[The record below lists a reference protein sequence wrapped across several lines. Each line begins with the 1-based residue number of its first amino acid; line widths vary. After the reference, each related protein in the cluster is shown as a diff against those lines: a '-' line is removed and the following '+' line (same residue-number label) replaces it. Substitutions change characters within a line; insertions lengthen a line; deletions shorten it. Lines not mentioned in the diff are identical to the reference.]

1 MTDRAMALRSVT
13 PKIVR
18 PLGGEAA
25 LTLSAAAPVA
35 LGRPFLISLILAL
48 GVSSLIVAL
57 ARHPS
62 SQAAKLSVVAPTL
75 VQRVIRSDERSAP
88 NLMTASLRLDP
99 APLADLPPPGEE
111 GALTLPEEL
120 PDPNEIVRF
129 GSRQVKRWLID
140 TLLLAARTV
149 DSDPALL
156 MAIADKESSFSPT
169 AKARTSSAEGLFQ
182 FIDRTW
188 LMVLREFGPKHGLAA
203 EAAAITVDSDGDP
216 VVADGAMRARILR
229 LRRDPKLAA
238 IMAAEMLKRD
248 SERIAQRVGRSL
260 SSGEIYLAHFLGPHD
275 AERFL
280 TKVENEPSAA
290 AAKLL
295 PRPARANRSIFFA
308 AARRRAKSLSVA
320 DVHRKFEDMMQTRI
334 ERFRSVNQFAG
345 VAADATAR

>member
-1 MTDRAMALRSVT
+1 MPTNARTLLCAVPQPVADVRTSSNRHPLRLFLTVGLMLGVQAVT
-13 PKIVR
+13 AGPAAVATL
-18 PLGGEAA
+18 PSA
-25 LTLSAAAPVA
+25 LTARPFAVAPVA
-35 LGRPFLISLILAL
+35 AAIDVPQAFRPAL
-48 GVSSLIVAL
+48 GNDPGLFRSILESAFTFTKPPKAKPAPEPYPVEAAGDPDELIPFSGRSIPRWLVHSILKAAHVTGVDPVYMMTLADVESSL
-57 ARHPS
+57 S
-62 SQAAKLSVVAPTL
+62 
-75 VQRVIRSDERSAP
+75 
-88 NLMTASLRLDP
+88 
-99 APLADLPPPGEE
+99 
-111 GALTLPEEL
+111 PE
-120 PDPNEIVRF
+120 
-129 GSRQVKRWLID
+129 
-140 TLLLAARTV
+140 
-149 DSDPALL
+149 
-156 MAIADKESSFSPT
+156 
-169 AKARTSSAEGLFQ
+169 AKAPTSSAQGLFQ

-188 LMVLREFGPKHGLAA
+188 LMVLREFGPKHGFAA
-203 EAAAITVDSDGDP
+203 ESAAITVDSDGDP

-334 ERFRSVNQFAG
+334 ERFRRVNQFAE
-345 VAADATAR
+345 VAASDATAR